1 MKPGF
6 LELLRNSL
14 RSEEVPHPLDQRI
27 AKRWVKE
34 RLKRLFP
41 QFRNNPDE
49 LERAYQE
56 LGLEAHE
63 GAGKGACTVYEIT
76 LPTGTREKDGVF

>member
-1 MKPGF
+1 MKSGF
-6 LELLRNSL
+6 LEFVRNSL
-14 RSEEVPHPLDQRI
+14 RSEEPMHPLDQRI

-41 QFRNNPDE
+41 QFRNDPDA

-63 GAGKGACTVYEIT
+63 GAGKGAGTVYEIT
-76 LPTGTREKDGVF
+76 LPTGTQEKAEFL

>member
-1 MKPGF
+1 M
-6 LELLRNSL
+6 
-14 RSEEVPHPLDQRI
+14 
-27 AKRWVKE
+27 KE
-34 RLKRLFP
+34 RLKRIFP

-76 LPTGTREKDGVF
+76 LPTGTREKDGIF

>member
-1 MKPGF
+1 MKSGL
-6 LELLRNSL
+6 LEFVRNSL
-14 RSEEVPHPLDQRI
+14 RSEETPHPLDQRI

-41 QFRNNPDE
+41 EFRHDPDA

-63 GAGKGACTVYEIT
+63 GAGKGAATVYEIT
-76 LPTGTREKDGVF
+76 LPTGARTKF